1 MYGFVKRWVFMKIKR
16 IIAIVMMLA
25 LLVTG
30 CASPEISETEGPSSE
45 SSVSSEESS
54 VSSSE
59 VSSESSSS
67 ETSSESSSEES
78 STETSSEVSSESSSA
93 PETSSS
99 SSSAVTSESKE
110 EKPKEEPKE
119 EPKTPEGYVDSVSVD
134 SEAVKE
140 ESVIVEE
147 APAPAVSIVLEPKAS
162 GTLVEENSKA
172 IIDYSNTRDG
182 YVMVKY
188 TANTNKRLKT
198 QVKGPYTT
206 YTYNIYVGSWAVLP
220 ITDGNGTYQIKVY
233 ENVSGNE
240 YSLALA
246 VETHISLKDEFAPFL
261 RPNQYVNYSASSGTV
276 KKAKNLCAGLRNPL
290 DKVQAI
296 YNYVVNNIR
305 YDKNK
310 AATVTSGYLPVL
322 DDVLY
327 SGKGICFD
335 YAALMTGMLRS
346 QGVPCK
352 MVFGY
357 AGTAYHAWISVWT
370 EDEGWVD
377 GAIFFDGTSWHRL
390 DPTFASSGGQSAEI
404 MQYIGNGSNY
414 QSKYFY

>member
-1 MYGFVKRWVFMKIKR
+1 MSFKK
-16 IIAIVMMLA
+16 IIAIIMIIA
-25 LLVTG
+25 LLLTG
-30 CASPEISETEGPSSE
+30 CASPEIP
-45 SSVSSEESS
+45 EEPQ
-54 VSSSE
+54 E
-59 VSSESSSS
+59 VSSEASSEQQEESSSS
-67 ETSSESSSEES
+67 VSEPESSESSSEES
-78 STETSSEVSSESSSA
+78 SESSSEESSESSSSEVSSESSSA
-93 PETSSS
+93 PEESSKPEETSSS
-99 SSSAVTSESKE
+99 SSSSEVKE
-110 EKPKEEPKE
+110 EKPVEETKA
-119 EPKTPEGYVDSVSVD
+119 PEGYVDSVTVD
-134 SEAVKE
+134 SAAVKE

-147 APAPAVSIVLEPKAS
+147 APAAAVSIVLEPKAS
-162 GTLVEENSKA
+162 GVLVEQNSKA

-188 TANTNKRLKT
+188 TADTQKKLKT
-198 QVKGPYTT
+198 QVKGPRTT
-206 YTYNIYVGSWAVLP
+206 YTYNIYKGTWAVLP

-261 RPNQYVNYSASSGTV
+261 RPNQYVNYSTSSGTV
-276 KKAKNLCAGLRNPL
+276 KKAKDLCKGLKNPL

-296 YNYVVNNIR
+296 YTYVVTNIR

-322 DDVLY
+322 DNVLY
-327 SGKGICFD
+327 EGKGICFD

-370 EDEGWVD
+370 EDEGWID
-377 GAIFFDGTSWHRL
+377 GAVFFDGTSWHRL